1 MRFTKTHHEW
11 VGTEKGNNNT
21 PSDPFAREDKGP
33 SQWKLGSI
41 FLAKNQSKV
50 VDKKKVITILYI
62 MALQP
67 CIVTEQGGGLY
78 ET

>member
-11 VGTEKGNNNT
+11 VGTDKGNNNT

-41 FLAKNQSKV
+41 FLAKKSIKSS
-50 VDKKKVITILYI
+50 
-62 MALQP
+62 
-67 CIVTEQGGGLY
+67 
-78 ET
+78 